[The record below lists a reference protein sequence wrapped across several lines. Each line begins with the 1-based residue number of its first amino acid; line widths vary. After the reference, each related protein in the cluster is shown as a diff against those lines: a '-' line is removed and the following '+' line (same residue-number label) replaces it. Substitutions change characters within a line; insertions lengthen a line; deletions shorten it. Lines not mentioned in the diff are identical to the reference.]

1 MSKSVSSVSSER
13 SLTSKTCQAC
23 GDSFS
28 PEVSKVGLKYCSP
41 DCLYDS
47 TGEVT
52 ENCPQCGD
60 EFLKE
65 FTKTSIGC
73 SKDCEDDLGMF
84 VYRFENSLNC
94 DVSKFLRSIKEK
106 K

>member
-1 MSKSVSSVSSER
+1 MSKAVSSE
-13 SLTSKTCQAC
+13 SFVTSKTCQAC

-73 SKDCEDDLGMF
+73 SKDCENALGVF
-84 VYRFENSLNC
+84 VHGTWKPRKPMNIPKL
-94 DVSKFLRSIKEK
+94 LLTTKEK
-106 K
+106 SV